1 MKNKL
6 VDLLK
11 RFEKV
16 ELTGKEIYINSIKHS
31 LKLIEKRKGGYENLI
46 GSDKTY
52 VDSTAKLAESYISGL
67 EEIDAINEERK
78 EKIEEF
84 EKIIDESNTVIA
96 EAKEVNDE
104 TQEALN
110 ELEKQTEEI
119 NNIVNEEKKEEKKS
133 FFGKALDV
141 VKNVI
146 TAPFRFAKKA
156 FNFIFRRNKEVV
168 TA

>member
-16 ELTGKEIYINSIKHS
+16 ELTGKEIYINSIKYS

-46 GSDKTY
+46 GSDKEY
-52 VDSTAKLAESYISGL
+52 VDSTIKLAESYISGL
-67 EEIDAINEERK
+67 EEIDAINKERN
-78 EKIEEF
+78 EKIEEI
-84 EKIIDESNTVIA
+84 EKIAEEANNVIA
-96 EAKEVNDE
+96 ESEEANAKV
-104 TQEALN
+104 QESLN
-110 ELEKQTEEI
+110 ELETQTEEI
-119 NNIVNEEKKEEKKS
+119 NKIVNEEKKEEKKS
-133 FFGKALDV
+133 FFGKTLEA

-156 FNFIFRRNKEVV
+156 FNFIFGRNKKAVV
-168 TA
+168 A